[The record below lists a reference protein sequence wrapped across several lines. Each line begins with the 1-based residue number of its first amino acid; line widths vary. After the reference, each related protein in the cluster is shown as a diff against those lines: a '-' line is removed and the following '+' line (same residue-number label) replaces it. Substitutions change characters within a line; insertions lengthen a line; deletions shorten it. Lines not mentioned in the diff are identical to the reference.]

1 MLNAANTITVVRIL
15 LIPVF
20 IVVLFSRLPH
30 GDILAAAVFTI
41 AALTDKLDGYVA
53 RAQNQVT
60 ALGQFLDPFADKL
73 LVSAAL
79 IALVELDRLPS
90 WVAMVIIARELAVS
104 VLRLVGVAQG
114 VAIPADRLGKLKT
127 VSQIAAVLFLLVPHY
142 RLPHYTA
149 VEYAL
154 IYTAV
159 ILTVVSGLQYFIS
172 ARDRLRVPGG
182 TPR

>member
-104 VLRLVGVAQG
+104 VLERVVGEGFGQ
-114 VAIPADRLGKLKT
+114 L
-127 VSQIAAVLFLLVPHY
+127 
-142 RLPHYTA
+142 
-149 VEYAL
+149 E
-154 IYTAV
+154 
-159 ILTVVSGLQYFIS
+159 
-172 ARDRLRVPGG
+172 
-182 TPR
+182 